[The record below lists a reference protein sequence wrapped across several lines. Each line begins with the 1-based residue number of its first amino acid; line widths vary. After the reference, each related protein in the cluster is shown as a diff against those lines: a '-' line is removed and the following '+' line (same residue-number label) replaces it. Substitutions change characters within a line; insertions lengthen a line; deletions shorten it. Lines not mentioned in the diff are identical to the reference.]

1 MTIEQELK
9 ELILSRYKS
18 VRDFSISIEMPY
30 STIDSIFKRGVA
42 NASITNIIKICETL
56 FISADDLARG
66 KIVHRNDKAA
76 PAPSCNELSED
87 EQRLIDGY
95 RQLSGQG
102 KEYMLQTLS
111 MAVNQYKKHN
121 SVSDM
126 EASGL

>member
-1 MTIEQELK
+1 MIRDHLANKLKFFRERANLTIYEAGEKVGKSGKTISAWEKGRGQPDADMLLALCEL
-9 ELILSRYKS
+9 YN
-18 VRDFSISIEMPY
+18 
-30 STIDSIFKRGVA
+30 IDSIAELYG
-42 NASITNIIKICETL
+42 E
-56 FISADDLARG
+56 
-66 KIVHRNDKAA
+66 AA
-76 PAPSCNELSED
+76 PAPACNELSED